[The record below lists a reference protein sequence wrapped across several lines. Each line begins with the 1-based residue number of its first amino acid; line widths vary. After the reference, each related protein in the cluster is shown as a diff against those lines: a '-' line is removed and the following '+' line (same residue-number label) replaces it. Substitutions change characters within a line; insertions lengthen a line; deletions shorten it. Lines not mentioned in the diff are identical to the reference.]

1 MIENFTQQ
9 LQHPSQPVGQRVM
22 DARQLIQFRLDERG
36 AVLISESAVVG
47 KKGHYEYKV
56 GTRPFIFDK
65 PFLLL
70 LRHSVKTEPYFAA
83 WIANSDFMV
92 RP

>member
-1 MIENFTQQ
+1 MAGRPLFAYTDFISHPNQPAEN
-9 LQHPSQPVGQRVM
+9 
-22 DARQLIQFRLDERG
+22 RL
-36 AVLISESAVVG
+36 
-47 KKGHYEYKV
+47 H
-56 GTRPFIFDK
+56 PFIFDK